1 MEDSGREWHGVK
13 LQPIRNIETVRMV
26 SRTLKELDTERGKR
40 MYMLWI
46 VGICM
51 GMRISDIVDLKVGD
65 LRGKTEYTY
74 LPHKQEHKKRA
85 SSITIPIPEDVQKA
99 VSARYQ
105 GIEDGA
111 WLFPSRKKKKTNGAK
126 YPKAVHA
133 GENKKY
139 RERAVNV
146 GAISRQTAR
155 KDIKEIGR
163 ICGIDMVIGCHTMRK
178 TFGYHHYQT
187 EHDVAKLQEWFY
199 HESPATTLVY
209 IGISLD
215 NFREMVG
222 NKSPFKGLSG
232 Y

>member
-1 MEDSGREWHGVK
+1 MK
-13 LQPIRNIETVRMV
+13 A
-26 SRTLKELDTERGKR
+26 LDTERGRR

-46 VGICM
+46 VGINM

-65 LRGKTEYTY
+65 LRGKNAYTY

-85 SSITIPIPEDVQKA
+85 RAITIPIPEDVRKA
-99 VSARYQ
+99 VEARCA
-105 GIEDGA
+105 GEPDGA
-111 WLFPSRKKKKTNGAK
+111 WLFPSRKKHKTNGAV
-126 YPKAVHA
+126 YPKPDKPD
-133 GENKKY
+133 EKKKH

-163 ICGIDMVIGCHTMRK
+163 LCGLDMVIGCHTMRK
-178 TFGYHHYQT
+178 TFGYQYYQT
-187 EHDVAKLQEWFY
+187 FHDVAQLQEWFY

-215 NFREMVG
+215 NFRDMVR
-222 NKSPFKGLSG
+222 KSPFRGIAGKK
-232 Y
+232 